1 MALRDKVIT
10 KIKNAFTEAAHF
22 DYPSLLTG
30 EINISG
36 FGSCQNGLWNAEN
49 SDIDVTAIFSD
60 KLGHNQHQLVKMCS
74 KVIRNVCRKGTLVY
88 VPASRVPILKFIEAE
103 TGIEVDFNVNNVLG
117 IHNSELLFTYC

>member
-1 MALRDKVIT
+1 MHIQAKVDFTSDKGQKKLTYIEGLIKNIYKDQLSTREDLALRDKVIT
-10 KIKNAFTEAAHF
+10 KIKDAFTQAADF

-60 KLGHNQHQLVKMCS
+60 KLGHNQH
-74 KVIRNVCRKGTLVY
+74 
-88 VPASRVPILKFIEAE
+88 
-103 TGIEVDFNVNNVLG
+103 
-117 IHNSELLFTYC
+117 